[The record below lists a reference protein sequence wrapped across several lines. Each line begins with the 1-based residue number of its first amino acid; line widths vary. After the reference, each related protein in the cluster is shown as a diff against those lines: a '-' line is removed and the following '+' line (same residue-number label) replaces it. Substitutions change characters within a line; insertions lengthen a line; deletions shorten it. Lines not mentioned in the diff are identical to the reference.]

1 MMSSQ
6 LRSGKLCLKKGQL
19 CEALASFKRA
29 FEAEP
34 DARSSYYYGSTLV
47 LSTVIDVARGIEI
60 LEKSI
65 DKCKSKRLSDTHYAI
80 GYGYL
85 RLDQPGAA
93 QKPLTE
99 ALRLYRAGGRRYE
112 AECAKVLARLAES
125 SLSRDIAGAA
135 GYIAEALVILRKS
148 NAVSTVRVRAQ
159 FVSAKIARLQGHAD
173 EATAAANK
181 ALEMAEGMGKARD
194 AVLTAE
200 IKEFI
205 KPKGY
210 SLVVPASVM
219 AVVIS
224 VVAISGTMLLM

>member
-1 MMSSQ
+1 MPSD
-6 LRSGKLCLKKGQL
+6 LRSGKLCLKNGQL
-19 CEALASFKRA
+19 DEALASFKRA
-29 FEAEP
+29 FEAKP

-47 LSTVIDVARGIEI
+47 LSTLIDVARGIEI

-65 DKCKSKRLSDTHYAI
+65 DNCKSKRLCDTHYAI

-85 RLDQPGAA
+85 RLGKPDAG

-125 SLSRDIAGAA
+125 SLSKDIAGAA
-135 GYIAEALVILRKS
+135 AYNAEALVILRKS
-148 NAVSTVRVRAQ
+148 NAVSTVHVRAQ
-159 FVSAKIARLQGHAD
+159 FVSAKLARMQGRAD
-173 EATAAANK
+173 EATAGAKK

-200 IKEFI
+200 IKEFLN
-205 KPKGY
+205 PKGY
-210 SLVVPASVM
+210 SLVVPASV
-219 AVVIS
+219 ATAVIS
-224 VVAISGTMLLM
+224 VIAISGIVMLM

>member
-1 MMSSQ
+1 MSSH

-47 LSTVIDVARGIEI
+47 LSTAIDVASGIEI

-65 DKCKSKRLSDTHYAI
+65 DNCKSKRLCDTHYAI

-85 RLDQPGAA
+85 RLDQPDAA

-99 ALRLYRAGGRRYE
+99 ALRLYRAGGKRYE

-125 SLSRDIAGAA
+125 SLRKDIAGAA

-148 NAVSTVRVRAQ
+148 KAVSTVRVRAQ
-159 FVSAKIARLQGHAD
+159 FVSAKLARLQGHAD
-173 EATAAANK
+173 EAIAAASK

-194 AVLTAE
+194 AVLMAE
-200 IKEFI
+200 IKEFLE
-205 KPKGY
+205 PKGFL
-210 SLVVPASVM
+210 LVVPTSIV

-224 VVAISGTMLLM
+224 IIAISGTVLLM